1 MKTADI
7 VKTAN
12 GYYWTR
18 RYCGQN
24 KGAEFFPNKKKGDRK
39 YKGEKAA
46 TEWGKDWTGEESP
59 VFSLCLL
66 GVQHLNMYIW
76 LVYNI
81 ISRKAIKKVRI

>member
-1 MKTADI
+1 MKTAEI

-12 GYYWTR
+12 GYYVTR

-46 TEWGKDWTGEESP
+46 TEWAKEWTGE
-59 VFSLCLL
+59 
-66 GVQHLNMYIW
+66 
-76 LVYNI
+76 
-81 ISRKAIKKVRI
+81 